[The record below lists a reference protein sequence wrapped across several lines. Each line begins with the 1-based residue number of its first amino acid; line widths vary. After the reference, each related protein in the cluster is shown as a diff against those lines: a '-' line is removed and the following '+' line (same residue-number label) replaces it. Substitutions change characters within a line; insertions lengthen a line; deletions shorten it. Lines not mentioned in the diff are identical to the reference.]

1 MCKKTSKISIKIQS
15 AFSPFVGLAIS
26 RYGYLFPDHEIT
38 ADEQNVCIS
47 GYKCFS
53 TEEAKENF
61 LHLLYKEK
69 IYADTLDIRKSIF
82 KAIVHE

>member
-1 MCKKTSKISIKIQS
+1 MYMASTKIKIQLT
-15 AFSPFVGLAIS
+15 FFPFLDYAIT
-26 RYGYLFPDHEIT
+26 RYGYLFPDHEINSDGT
-38 ADEQNVCIS
+38 DVIIS
-47 GYKCFS
+47 CEKKIS
-53 TEEAKENF
+53 AEEAKENF